1 MLNQMVS
8 DMTRQQN
15 GKRCTLSTQRWAT
28 AMWLFLTVVLL
39 FGCTHKQKIMV
50 PPRIVLTPFNNIG
63 IITFTSNLNNSLQ
76 QTVTQNFMQR
86 VQSAQAGV
94 RFLELGPL
102 APILS
107 SFGADR
113 LDPDI
118 LMALAAKYP
127 VNAIFTGHLE
137 ISEVKPKIRWNSVA
151 TTVKAEAYLEGV
163 LTVRL
168 LESGSGAILWT
179 NSSAAKKSVAAI
191 SLNRNGPVG
200 VSINDPEAKYGKLIR
215 ELVYNC
221 TNDFFPYYVYQE
233 VHE

>member
-1 MLNQMVS
+1 
-8 DMTRQQN
+8 MTRQRN
-15 GKRCTLSTQRWAT
+15 KTLFTLSRPSWAV
-28 AMWLFLTVVLL
+28 AMRLLLTVLMLV
-39 FGCTHKQKIMV
+39 GCSHKQKVMV

-63 IITFTSNLNNSLQ
+63 IIDFSSNVDNNLQ
-76 QTVTQNFMQR
+76 QTITQNFMQR
-86 VQSAQAGV
+86 AQSAQPGV

-102 APILS
+102 APILT
-107 SFGADR
+107 SFGADH
-113 LDPDI
+113 LNPEI
-118 LMALAAKYP
+118 LMALAGKHH
-127 VNAIFTGHLE
+127 VNAVFTGHLE
-137 ISEVKPKIRWNSVA
+137 ISEVKPEIRWNAVA
-151 TTVKAEAYLEGV
+151 TTVKAEAYLEGI

-200 VSINDPEAKYGKLIR
+200 VSVNNPEAKYGNLVR
-215 ELVYNC
+215 ELVYIC

>member
-1 MLNQMVS
+1 
-8 DMTRQQN
+8 MTRQQN
-15 GKRCTLSTQRWAT
+15 DKRFTLSSQSRAT
-28 AMWLFLTVVLL
+28 VVCLFLTVALL
-39 FGCTHKQKIMV
+39 VGCTHRQKVMV

-63 IITFTSNLNNSLQ
+63 IVTISSNLKNDNLQ

-86 VQSAQAGV
+86 TQSAQPGV

-102 APILS
+102 EPILT
-107 SFGADR
+107 SFGADH
-113 LDPDI
+113 LNPDI
-118 LMALAAKYP
+118 LMTLAGKYH
-127 VNAIFTGHLE
+127 VNAVFTGHLE
-137 ISEVKPKIRWNSVA
+137 ISEVKPKIRWNAVA
-151 TTVKAEAYLEGV
+151 TTIKAEAYLEGM

-200 VSINDPEAKYGKLIR
+200 VSINDPEAKYGNLVR

>member
-1 MLNQMVS
+1 
-8 DMTRQQN
+8 MTRQRIN
-15 GKRCTLSTQRWAT
+15 AYFTLSAQSWA
-28 AMWLFLTVVLL
+28 AAGRLFLTVLL
-39 FGCTHKQKIMV
+39 LVGCTHKQKVMV

-63 IITFTSNLNNSLQ
+63 IINISSNLNDSLQ
-76 QTVTQNFMQR
+76 QAVTQKFMQR
-86 VQSAQAGV
+86 VQSAQPGV
-94 RFLELGPL
+94 RFLELGPM
-102 APILS
+102 APILT
-107 SFGADR
+107 SFGADH
-113 LDPDI
+113 LNPDI
-118 LMALAAKYP
+118 LMALAGKYH
-127 VNAIFTGHLE
+127 VNAVFTGHLE
-137 ISEVKPKIRWNSVA
+137 ISEVKPKIRWNAVA
-151 TTVKAEAYLEGV
+151 TSVKAEAYLEGM

-200 VSINDPEAKYGKLIR
+200 VSINDPEAKYGNLIR